1 MELIDDINKAYDE
14 NSEDLKPHNDQ
25 LAGKIREEKL
35 INKILTPDMQN
46 TFNEINHAL
55 LTSDLKYWRNGERV
69 PSKCASHIVMR
80 GAPDR
85 LGERPTL

>member
-1 MELIDDINKAYDE
+1 MLETCFVHQEGPVQSQQGPIE
-14 NSEDLKPHNDQ
+14 
-25 LAGKIREEKL
+25 
-35 INKILTPDMQN
+35 LTPDMQN

-85 LGERPTL
+85 LGEKPTL